1 MKAPSILNMK
11 SLLLSGTL
19 VLAASGASG
28 CVVSVDSQGQI
39 VREEKRFSLKGVPDL
54 HLATFDGSIE
64 LRSSD
69 QRDVVVEIEKRG
81 ATKEDVDAL
90 QVTSSQ
96 EGNRILV
103 EVKRPRTET
112 FSGFG
117 FHHSS
122 SARLIVSVP
131 HRADVNAR
139 TGDGSIRV
147 DGLNGK
153 IDLHTGDGSIRAANV
168 AGELRLHTGD
178 GSITVERSEGT
189 LDLDTG
195 DGGVDVSGKLTAV
208 KMHTGDGSITYRA
221 EPGTVMSDAWEI
233 TTGDGGVALYL
244 PSDFGADV
252 DARTGDGSIAN
263 DLDVNSDGQ
272 GDRSEN
278 RRSLRGRLG
287 SGGKLLRIRTGD
299 GSIRLRPS

>member
-1 MKAPSILNMK
+1 MQNMK
-11 SLLLSGTL
+11 FVLPGAL
-19 VLAASGASG
+19 VLAMTAAGG

-39 VREEKRFSLKGVPDL
+39 VREEKRFSVKGIPDL

-64 LRSSD
+64 LRASD
-69 QRDVVVEIEKRG
+69 QREVVVEIEKRG
-81 ATKEDVDAL
+81 ATKEDVEGL
-90 QVTSSQ
+90 QVTSTQ
-96 EGNRILV
+96 DGNRIEV

-112 FSGFG
+112 LSGFG
-117 FHHSS
+117 FHQSS
-122 SARLIVSVP
+122 SARFVVSVP
-131 HRADVNAR
+131 RRTDVSAR

-147 DGLNGK
+147 DGLDGK
-153 IDLHTGDGSIRAANV
+153 IDLHSGDGSIRAANV
-168 AGELRLHTGD
+168 SGNLRLHTGD
-178 GSITVERSEGT
+178 GSITVERGEGT

-221 EPGTVMSDAWEI
+221 EPGTVMSEEWEI
-233 TTGDGGVALYL
+233 NTGDGGVALYL

-252 DARTGDGSIAN
+252 DARTGDGSITN
-263 DLDVNSDGQ
+263 DLQVKAEAEDNK
-272 GDRSEN
+272 SEN
-278 RRSLRGRLG
+278 RRSLRGRIG

>member
-1 MKAPSILNMK
+1 MDCMKA
-11 SLLLSGTL
+11 LLLSGSMM
-19 VLAASGASG
+19 LAATSASG

-39 VREEKRFSLKGVPDL
+39 VREEKRFNIKGIPEL
-54 HLATFDGSIE
+54 HLSTFDGSIE

-69 QRDVVVEIEKRG
+69 QPEVVIEIEKRG
-81 ATKEDVDAL
+81 ATKEDVEAL
-90 QVTSSQ
+90 QVTSTQ
-96 EGNRILV
+96 DGNRIEL

-112 FSGFG
+112 LSGFG
-117 FHHSS
+117 FHRSS

-131 HRADVNAR
+131 NRADITAR

-147 DGLNGK
+147 DGVHGK
-153 IDLHTGDGSIRAANV
+153 INLHTGDGSIRAANV
-168 AGELRLHTGD
+168 NGDLRMHTGD
-178 GSITVERSEGT
+178 GSITVEGGEGT

-195 DGGVDVSGKLTAV
+195 DGGVDVTGKLTAV

-221 EPGTVMSDAWEI
+221 EPGTVMSDGWEI
-233 TTGDGGVALYL
+233 TTGDGGVSLYL
-244 PSDFGADV
+244 PSDFAADV

-263 DLDVNSDGQ
+263 DLTVNAEAEN
-272 GDRSEN
+272 DRSEN

>member
-1 MKAPSILNMK
+1 MDSMKA
-11 SLLLSGTL
+11 LLLSGS
-19 VLAASGASG
+19 VMMAAAGASG

-39 VREEKRFSLKGVPDL
+39 VREEKRFTVKDVPDL
-54 HLATFDGSIE
+54 HLSTFDGSIE

-69 QRDVVVEIEKRG
+69 EREVVVEIEKRG

-90 QVTSSQ
+90 QVTSTQ
-96 EGNRILV
+96 EGNRIEV

-112 FSGFG
+112 LSGFG

-122 SARLIVSVP
+122 SARLVVSVP
-131 HRADVNAR
+131 NRTDISAR

-147 DGLNGK
+147 DGVRGK
-153 IDLHTGDGSIRAANV
+153 INLHTGDGSIRAANV
-168 AGELRLHTGD
+168 IGDLRLHTGD
-178 GSITVERSEGT
+178 GSITVERGEGT

-208 KMHTGDGSITYRA
+208 KMHSGDGSITIRA
-221 EPGTVMSDAWEI
+221 EPGTVMSDGWEI
-233 TTGDGGVALYL
+233 TTGDGGVSLYL
-244 PSDFGADV
+244 PSDFAAEV

-263 DLDVNSDGQ
+263 DLTVNAEAEN
-272 GDRSEN
+272 DRSEN

-299 GSIRLRPS
+299 GAIRLRPS

>member
-1 MKAPSILNMK
+1 MQNMK
-11 SLLLSGTL
+11 PFLLSGTL
-19 VLAASGASG
+19 VLVWAAASG

-39 VREEKRFSLKGVPDL
+39 VREDKRFTVDGVPDV
-54 HLATFDGSIE
+54 HLSTFDGSIE

-69 QRDVVVEIEKRG
+69 RQDVVVEIEKRG

-90 QVTSSQ
+90 QVSSTQ
-96 EGNRILV
+96 DGNRIEV
-103 EVKRPRTET
+103 EVKRPRSET
-112 FSGFG
+112 LSGFG
-117 FHHSS
+117 FHQSS

-131 HRADVNAR
+131 RRSDVNAR
-139 TGDGSIRV
+139 TGDGSIRA
-147 DGLNGK
+147 DGLDGK
-153 IDLHTGDGSIRAANV
+153 VDLHTGDGSIRAANV
-168 AGELRLHTGD
+168 SGTLRLHTGD
-178 GSITVERSEGT
+178 GSITVERGEGT

-195 DGGVDVSGKLTAV
+195 DGGVDVSGKLTVV

-221 EPGTVMSDAWEI
+221 EPGTVMSDQWEI

-244 PSDFGADV
+244 PADFGAEL
-252 DARTGDGSIAN
+252 DAHTGDGTIAN
-263 DLDVNSDGQ
+263 DLDVSSEAKQ

-287 SGGKLLRIRTGD
+287 GGGKLLRIRTGD

>member
-1 MKAPSILNMK
+1 MENMK
-11 SLLLSGTL
+11 SFLLSATF
-19 VLAASGASG
+19 VLAAAGASG

-39 VREEKRFSLKGVPDL
+39 VREEKRFSLEGVPDL
-54 HLATFDGSIE
+54 HLSTFDGSIE
-64 LRSSD
+64 LRSTD
-69 QRDVVVEIEKRG
+69 QREVVIEIEKRG

-90 QVTSSQ
+90 QVTSAQ
-96 EGNRILV
+96 EGNRIDV

-122 SARLIVSVP
+122 SARLVVSVP
-131 HRADVNAR
+131 QRADITAR
-139 TGDGSIRV
+139 TGDGSIRI

-153 IDLHTGDGSIRAANV
+153 IDLHTGDGSIRAANLI
-168 AGELRLHTGD
+168 GDLRLHTGD

-208 KMHTGDGSITYRA
+208 KMHSGDGSITYRA
-221 EPGTVMSDAWEI
+221 EPGTVMTDGWEI

-263 DLDVNSDGQ
+263 DVHVKSDVE